1 MAFGKNH
8 KTASGAVILTEG
20 TVWKRMLSFAFPI
33 FLGQLFQQL
42 YHTADTLIV
51 GRSLGK
57 NALAAVGSTGSLTFL
72 IIGFFMGMG
81 VGAGVVT
88 SRFFGA
94 KDEENLQKSIHTTVA
109 LGLAASVL
117 LTAVGVLLAPVFL
130 RWMQQPEDTIDIA
143 TSYLRVIFAGGT
155 FMIMYNIFSGILQ
168 AVGDSRHPLYYLI
181 TSSVINVILDYL
193 FVAVLGGGV
202 EMAALATI
210 MSQFVSASLSCYRLM
225 KKSPKEYTLSLKKL
239 RVDGPTL
246 RLILKMGVPTGIQNS
261 INSLANVIVQSNINV
276 FGSTVMAGCS
286 AFSSLEGFAFLPIG
300 SISVTLATF
309 VSQNIGAREYD
320 RVRQGARFGVIAGPV
335 LSEAIGLTMTLIMPA
350 LIGLFDTDPGVIAA
364 GVARGRIC
372 APLFLFC
379 AFTHCV
385 SGVLRGAGKSA
396 FPMYVILGCWCA
408 LRVAYIMVIVQFVD
422 DVTAVHW
429 AFPLTWAISAVIM
442 LVLYLKTDWMHGYPK
457 EKPAA

>member
-1 MAFGKNH
+1 MAFDRNH
-8 KTASGAVILTEG
+8 RTASGAVILTEG
-20 TVWKRMLSFAFPI
+20 TVWKRMLAFAFPI

-42 YHTADTLIV
+42 YHTADTMIV

-57 NALAAVGSTGSLTFL
+57 TALAAVGSTGSLTFL
-72 IIGFFMGMG
+72 IVGFFMGMG

-88 SRFFGA
+88 SRYFGA
-94 KDEENLQKSIHTTVA
+94 KDVENLQTSIHTTVA
-109 LGLAASVL
+109 VGRAASVM
-117 LTAVGVLLAPVFL
+117 LTAVGVIFAPVFL
-130 RWMQQPEDTIDIA
+130 RWMQQPDDTIRLA
-143 TSYLRVIFAGGT
+143 TAYLRVIFAGGT
-155 FMIMYNIFSGILQ
+155 FMVMYNIFSGILQ

-181 TSSVINVILDYL
+181 TSSVINVVLDYL
-193 FVAVLGGGV
+193 FVAVMGGGV

-210 MSQFVSASLSCYRLM
+210 MSQFISASRSCFRLM
-225 KKSPKEYTLSLKKL
+225 KMCPPEYTLSIKKL
-239 RVDGPTL
+239 RVDVPTL

-286 AFSSLEGFAFLPIG
+286 AFASLEGFAFLPIG

-309 VSQNIGAREYD
+309 VSQNIGAKNYD
-320 RVRQGARFGVIAGPV
+320 RVKEGARLGVIAGPV
-335 LSEAIGLTMTLIMPA
+335 LSEAIGLTMAFFMPA
-350 LIGLFDTDPGVIAA
+350 LIALFDSDPGVIAA

-379 AFTHCV
+379 AYTHCV

-408 LRVAYIMVIVQFVD
+408 LRVAYIVVIVQFVN

-429 AFPLTWAISAVIM
+429 AFPLTWFISAVIM
-442 LVLYLKTDWMHGYPK
+442 LWLYLKTDWMHGYPK
-457 EKPAA
+457 KTTA

>member
-1 MAFGKNH
+1 MAFDKNH

-72 IIGFFMGMG
+72 IIGFFMGLG
-81 VGAGVVT
+81 VGAGVVM
-88 SRFFGA
+88 SRYFGA
-94 KDEENLQKSIHTTVA
+94 KDEENLQKAIHTTVTM
-109 LGLAASVL
+109 GFAAGIL
-117 LTAVGVLLAPVFL
+117 LTAVGVLGAPTFL
-130 RWMQQPEDTIDIA
+130 RWMRQPDDTIGLA
-143 TSYLRVIFAGGT
+143 SAYLRVIFSGSIA
-155 FMIMYNIFSGILQ
+155 MIMYNIFAGILQ

-181 TSSVINVILDYL
+181 TSSIINVILDYL
-193 FVAVLGGGV
+193 FVAVWGGGV

-210 MSQFVSASLSCYRLM
+210 MSQFTSAFLSCYRLM
-225 KKSPKEYTLSLKKL
+225 KKSPPEYTLSFRKL
-239 RVDGPTL
+239 RVDRSAL
-246 RLILKMGVPTGIQNS
+246 RLILRMGIPTGIQNS

-286 AFSSLEGFAFLPIG
+286 AFASLEGFAFLPIG

-309 VSQNIGAREYD
+309 VSQNIGAKQYD
-320 RVRQGARFGVIAGPV
+320 RVRQGARLGVIAGPA
-335 LSEAIGLTMTLIMPA
+335 LSEVIGLTMTLIMPT
-350 LIGLFDTDPGVIAA
+350 LIALFDSDPGVIAA

-408 LRVAYIMVIVQFVD
+408 LRVLYIVIVIQIVN

-429 AFPLTWAISAVIM
+429 AFPLTWLISAVIM
-442 LVLYLKTDWMHGYPK
+442 LVLYLKTDWMHGFPK
-457 EKPAA
+457 EKTAA